1 MSDKTIMFFLAIIV
15 IVLFLVVL
23 YQRFAFRRGIQMKL
37 RQINKKLEEILQ
49 TNSDEKIMIY
59 R

>member
-37 RQINKKLEEILQ
+37 GQINKKLEEILQ